1 VSLHFF
7 FFLKFMVTFGN
18 EFPSRQLLVKCY
30 IILYHHNLGDSV
42 DCLELEKEK
51 EKKCLCAIFLV
62 IFVCS
67 LPVICQV
74 FCALFCLHV

>member
-1 VSLHFF
+1 
-7 FFLKFMVTFGN
+7 MVTFGN

-42 DCLELEKEK
+42 DCLDLELEKEK

-74 FCALFCLHV
+74 FCALSSLHV